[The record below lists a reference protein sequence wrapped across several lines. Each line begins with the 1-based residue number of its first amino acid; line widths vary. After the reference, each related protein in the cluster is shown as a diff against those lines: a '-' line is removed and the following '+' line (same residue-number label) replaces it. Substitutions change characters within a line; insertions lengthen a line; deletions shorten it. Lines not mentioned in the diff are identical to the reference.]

1 MNEVTVVCDTGVVA
15 HRLALGD
22 PRYPELGFVLD
33 YWTRL
38 RGPRFAPPRREID
51 PAGLKPVL
59 PRITLV
65 RVNADK
71 TFCFGLAGTG
81 LYALHNM
88 EIAHKPVDDM
98 RPPAYRD
105 LLNAHYAEVV
115 RTKAPNSYEI
125 VFTTHDGLR
134 RHYAS
139 LRVPLS
145 DDGENVTGLLTVDNF
160 GEGWKDLEPYFDW
173 LYDRGKKSA

>member
-1 MNEVTVVCDTGVVA
+1 MNEVTIVCDTGVVA

-33 YWTRL
+33 FWNSV
-38 RGPRFAPPRREID
+38 RGARFAPPRREID

-88 EIAHKPVDDM
+88 EIAHKAIDDM

-115 RTKAPNSYEI
+115 QTKAPNSYEI
-125 VFTTHDGLR
+125 VFTTQDGLR

-139 LRVPLS
+139 LRAPLS

-160 GEGWKDLEPYFDW
+160 GEGWKDLEPYFDR
-173 LYDRGKKSA
+173 LYDRGNNSA